1 MRRVTQRTQF
11 RRDFKRQKRRGKDI
25 EKLITVVAVL
35 SKEGVLPRRLRPH
48 KLSGDWGGV
57 WECHVEPDWLLIYD
71 VSDEEV
77 LLVRTGTHA
86 DLFRK

>member
-11 RRDFKRQKRRGKDI
+11 RRDFKRQKRRGRDI
-25 EKLITVVAVL
+25 EKLITVVGVL

-48 KLSGDWGGV
+48 KLSGDWGSV

-77 LLVRTGTHA
+77 LLIRTGTHA

>member
-11 RRDFKRQKRRGKDI
+11 RRDFKRQKRRGRDI
-25 EKLITVVAVL
+25 EKLIAVVGVL
-35 SKEGVLPRRLRPH
+35 SKEGVLPRRPH